1 MTSEGDTNRASLAS
15 LGGTGVFASALRE
28 ALVAGEVDVLVHS
41 LKDLPTAP
49 YDGLTIA
56 SVPKRADAR
65 DVLVARNAATIDTL
79 PEGAKVGTGSPRR
92 VAQLRAKRPD
102 LDVVDIRG
110 NIDTRLG
117 RVEDDL
123 DAVVL
128 AAAGLGRI
136 DRLDAATELLDLGFW
151 PSAPGQGALAAV
163 EIRTGETDKN
173 LLAALRKL
181 DHAPTRLTV
190 TAEREVLAKLEAG
203 CSAPIGATAVVD
215 AELLLVSAT
224 VYRPDG
230 SEYRTASHAAHL
242 DGSAQDRLDEALAV
256 AGRVAAELLENGA
269 AELADLA
276 SSVSRE
282 PADGDHSAG
291 PGLATP
297 RSRRSP
303 RTTAPPSRT
312 RHGPRSS
319 SSRAG
324 ARGATR
330 SPQRPVHAGSSPSSS
345 RSSRTHRRRTRQ
357 PSTRPSPASGRIRT
371 GGSARGPR
379 TAPVTT
385 GSRPV
390 PRGSW

>member
-1 MTSEGDTNRASLAS
+1 MTDAPVSDPDTTSPDGPTPIRLGTRASRLAVAQSQDVADRLAKAAGRPVELVTVTSEGDTNRASLAS

-49 YDGLTIA
+49 YPGLTIGA
-56 SVPKRADAR
+56 VPKRADAR
-65 DVLVARNAATIDTL
+65 DVLVARNGATVDTL

-92 VAQLRAKRPD
+92 AAQLRATRPD

-117 RVEDDL
+117 RVDDDL

-136 DRLDAATELLDLGFW
+136 DRLSAATELLDLGFW
-151 PSAPGQGALAAV
+151 PSAPGQGALAV
-163 EIRTGETDKN
+163 EIRSDETDRG
-173 LLAALRKL
+173 LLAALRKIE
-181 DHAPTRLTV
+181 HAPTRLTV

-230 SEYRTASHAAHL
+230 TEYRTASHAAVL
-242 DGSAQDRLDEALAV
+242 DGSAQDRLDEALEV
-256 AGRVAAELLENGA
+256 GGRVATELLENGA
-269 AELADLA
+269 ADLADLA
-276 SSVSRE
+276 TTVAE
-282 PADGDHSAG
+282 DTTDGPHTAG

-297 RSRRSP
+297 
-303 RTTAPPSRT
+303 AE
-312 RHGPRSS
+312 
-319 SSRAG
+319 
-324 ARGATR
+324 
-330 SPQRPVHAGSSPSSS
+330 
-345 RSSRTHRRRTRQ
+345 
-357 PSTRPSPASGRIRT
+357 
-371 GGSARGPR
+371 
-379 TAPVTT
+379 
-385 GSRPV
+385 
-390 PRGSW
+390 

>member
-1 MTSEGDTNRASLAS
+1 MRLGTRASRLAVAQSQAVADRLAAAAGRPVELVTVTSEGDTNRASLAS

-49 YDGLTIA
+49 YPGLTIA
-56 SVPKRADAR
+56 AVPKREDPR
-65 DVLVARNAATIDTL
+65 DVLVARNGATIDTL

-102 LDVVDIRG
+102 LTVVDIRG

-117 RVEDDL
+117 RVDDDL

-128 AAAGLGRI
+128 AAAGLTRI

-151 PSAPGQGALAAV
+151 PSAPGQGALAV
-163 EIRTGETDKN
+163 ETRSGETDRN
-173 LLAALRKL
+173 LLAALRKIE
-181 DHAPTRLTV
+181 HAPTRLTV

-230 SEYRTASHAAHL
+230 TEYRTASHAAHL
-242 DGSAQDRLDEALAV
+242 DGSPQDRLDEALDV
-256 AGRVAAELLENGA
+256 GRRVAAELLENGA
-269 AELADLA
+269 ADLADLA
-276 SSVSRE
+276 S
-282 PADGDHSAG
+282 ADGVEGSHTAG

-297 RSRRSP
+297 
-303 RTTAPPSRT
+303 AE
-312 RHGPRSS
+312 
-319 SSRAG
+319 
-324 ARGATR
+324 
-330 SPQRPVHAGSSPSSS
+330 
-345 RSSRTHRRRTRQ
+345 
-357 PSTRPSPASGRIRT
+357 
-371 GGSARGPR
+371 
-379 TAPVTT
+379 
-385 GSRPV
+385 
-390 PRGSW
+390 

>member
-1 MTSEGDTNRASLAS
+1 MTDADSATPSDGPAPIRLGTRGSRLAVAQSQDVADRLARAAGRPVELVTVTSEGDTNRASLAS

-49 YDGLTIA
+49 YEGLTIA

-65 DVLVARNAATIDTL
+65 DVLVARNGATVETL

-102 LDVVDIRG
+102 LDVIDIRG

-117 RVEDDL
+117 RVDDDL

-151 PSAPGQGALAAV
+151 PSAPGQGALAV
-163 EIRTGETDKN
+163 EIRADETDKG

-242 DGSAQDRLDEALAV
+242 DGSAQDRLDEALEV

-276 SSVSRE
+276 STVTGA
-282 PADGDHSAG
+282 PAEGDHSAG
-291 PGLATP
+291 PGLATLAAEQP
-297 RSRRSP
+297 ADDSST
-303 RTTAPPSRT
+303 TTA
-312 RHGPRSS
+312 
-319 SSRAG
+319 
-324 ARGATR
+324 
-330 SPQRPVHAGSSPSSS
+330 
-345 RSSRTHRRRTRQ
+345 
-357 PSTRPSPASGRIRT
+357 
-371 GGSARGPR
+371 
-379 TAPVTT
+379 
-385 GSRPV
+385 
-390 PRGSW
+390 

>member
-1 MTSEGDTNRASLAS
+1 MTDTTVNDPSATAPDGPTPIRLGTRASRLAVAQSQDVADRLAKAAGRPVELVTVTSEGDTNRASLAS

-49 YDGLTIA
+49 YPGLTIGA
-56 SVPKRADAR
+56 VPKRADAR
-65 DVLVARNAATIDTL
+65 DVLVARNGATVDTL
-79 PEGAKVGTGSPRR
+79 PDRAKVGTGSPRR
-92 VAQLRAKRPD
+92 AAQLRAARPD

-117 RVEDDL
+117 RVDDDL

-136 DRLDAATELLDLGFW
+136 DRLSAATELLDLGFW
-151 PSAPGQGALAAV
+151 PSAPGQGALAV
-163 EIRTGETDKN
+163 EIRTDETDRG
-173 LLAALRKL
+173 LLAALRKIE
-181 DHAPTRLTV
+181 HAPTRLTV

-215 AELLLVSAT
+215 TELLLVSAT

-230 SEYRTASHAAHL
+230 TEYRTASHAAVL

-256 AGRVAAELLENGA
+256 GGRVATELLENGA

-276 SSVSRE
+276 TTVAE
-282 PADGDHSAG
+282 DTTDGPYTAG

-297 RSRRSP
+297 
-303 RTTAPPSRT
+303 AE
-312 RHGPRSS
+312 
-319 SSRAG
+319 
-324 ARGATR
+324 
-330 SPQRPVHAGSSPSSS
+330 
-345 RSSRTHRRRTRQ
+345 
-357 PSTRPSPASGRIRT
+357 
-371 GGSARGPR
+371 
-379 TAPVTT
+379 
-385 GSRPV
+385 
-390 PRGSW
+390 

>member
-1 MTSEGDTNRASLAS
+1 VTDAPVNDPNTTSPDGPAPIRLGTRASRLAVAQSQDVADRLAKAAGRPVELVTVTSEGDTNRASLAS

-49 YDGLTIA
+49 YPGLTIGA
-56 SVPKRADAR
+56 VPKRADAR
-65 DVLVARNAATIDTL
+65 DVLVARNGATVDTL
-79 PEGAKVGTGSPRR
+79 PDRAKVGTGSPRR
-92 VAQLRAKRPD
+92 AAQLRAARPD

-117 RVEDDL
+117 RVDDDL

-136 DRLDAATELLDLGFW
+136 DRLSAATELLDLGFW
-151 PSAPGQGALAAV
+151 PSAPGQGALAV
-163 EIRTGETDKN
+163 EIRTDETDRG
-173 LLAALRKL
+173 LLAALRKIE
-181 DHAPTRLTV
+181 HAPTRLTV

-215 AELLLVSAT
+215 TELLLVSAT

-230 SEYRTASHAAHL
+230 TEYRTASHAAVL

-256 AGRVAAELLENGA
+256 GGRVATELLENGA

-276 SSVSRE
+276 TTVAE
-282 PADGDHSAG
+282 DTTDGPYTAG

-297 RSRRSP
+297 
-303 RTTAPPSRT
+303 AE
-312 RHGPRSS
+312 
-319 SSRAG
+319 
-324 ARGATR
+324 
-330 SPQRPVHAGSSPSSS
+330 
-345 RSSRTHRRRTRQ
+345 
-357 PSTRPSPASGRIRT
+357 
-371 GGSARGPR
+371 
-379 TAPVTT
+379 
-385 GSRPV
+385 
-390 PRGSW
+390 

>member
-1 MTSEGDTNRASLAS
+1 MTDADSAPTTTDGSAASDGPAPIRLGTRASRLAVAQSQDVADRLAKAAGRPVELVTVTSEGDTNRASLAS

-151 PSAPGQGALAAV
+151 PSAPGQGALAV
-163 EIRTGETDKN
+163 EIRTDVLTSTAKTDKN

-297 RSRRSP
+297 
-303 RTTAPPSRT
+303 AE
-312 RHGPRSS
+312 
-319 SSRAG
+319 
-324 ARGATR
+324 
-330 SPQRPVHAGSSPSSS
+330 
-345 RSSRTHRRRTRQ
+345 
-357 PSTRPSPASGRIRT
+357 
-371 GGSARGPR
+371 
-379 TAPVTT
+379 
-385 GSRPV
+385 
-390 PRGSW
+390 

>member
-1 MTSEGDTNRASLAS
+1 MNDPNTTSPDRPAPIRLGTRASRLAVAQSQDVADRLAKAAGRPVELVTVTSEGDTNRASLAS

-49 YDGLTIA
+49 YPGLTIGA
-56 SVPKRADAR
+56 VPKRADAR
-65 DVLVARNAATIDTL
+65 DVLVARNGATVDTL
-79 PEGAKVGTGSPRR
+79 PDRAKVGTGSPRR
-92 VAQLRAKRPD
+92 AAQLRAARPD

-117 RVEDDL
+117 RVDDDL

-136 DRLDAATELLDLGFW
+136 DRLSAATELLDLGFW
-151 PSAPGQGALAAV
+151 PSAPGQGALAV
-163 EIRTGETDKN
+163 EIRTDETDRG
-173 LLAALRKL
+173 LLAALRKIE
-181 DHAPTRLTV
+181 HAPTRLTV

-215 AELLLVSAT
+215 TELLLVSAT

-230 SEYRTASHAAHL
+230 TEYRTASHAAVL

-256 AGRVAAELLENGA
+256 GGRVATELLENGA

-276 SSVSRE
+276 TTVAE
-282 PADGDHSAG
+282 DTTDGPYTAG

-297 RSRRSP
+297 
-303 RTTAPPSRT
+303 AE
-312 RHGPRSS
+312 
-319 SSRAG
+319 
-324 ARGATR
+324 
-330 SPQRPVHAGSSPSSS
+330 
-345 RSSRTHRRRTRQ
+345 
-357 PSTRPSPASGRIRT
+357 
-371 GGSARGPR
+371 
-379 TAPVTT
+379 
-385 GSRPV
+385 
-390 PRGSW
+390 

>member
-1 MTSEGDTNRASLAS
+1 MSDPDTTSPDGPTPIRLGTRASRLAVAQSQDVADRLAKAAGRPVELVTVTSEGDTNRASLAS

-49 YDGLTIA
+49 YPGLTIGA
-56 SVPKRADAR
+56 VPKRADAR
-65 DVLVARNAATIDTL
+65 DVLVARNGATVDTL

-92 VAQLRAKRPD
+92 AAQLRATRPD

-117 RVEDDL
+117 RVDDDL

-136 DRLDAATELLDLGFW
+136 DRLSAATELLDLGFW
-151 PSAPGQGALAAV
+151 PSAPGQGALAV
-163 EIRTGETDKN
+163 EIRSDETDRG
-173 LLAALRKL
+173 LLAALRKIE
-181 DHAPTRLTV
+181 HAQTRLTV

-230 SEYRTASHAAHL
+230 TEYRTASHAAVL
-242 DGSAQDRLDEALAV
+242 DGSAQDRLDEALEV
-256 AGRVAAELLENGA
+256 GGRVATELLENGA
-269 AELADLA
+269 ADLADLA
-276 SSVSRE
+276 TTVAE
-282 PADGDHSAG
+282 DTTDGPHTAG

-297 RSRRSP
+297 
-303 RTTAPPSRT
+303 AE
-312 RHGPRSS
+312 
-319 SSRAG
+319 
-324 ARGATR
+324 
-330 SPQRPVHAGSSPSSS
+330 
-345 RSSRTHRRRTRQ
+345 
-357 PSTRPSPASGRIRT
+357 
-371 GGSARGPR
+371 
-379 TAPVTT
+379 
-385 GSRPV
+385 
-390 PRGSW
+390 

>member
-1 MTSEGDTNRASLAS
+1 MTDAPVNDPNTTSPDRPAPIRLGTRASRLAVAQSQDVADRLAKAAGRPVELVTVTSEGDTNRASLAS

-49 YDGLTIA
+49 YPGLTIGA
-56 SVPKRADAR
+56 VPKRADAR
-65 DVLVARNAATIDTL
+65 DVLVARNGATVDTL
-79 PEGAKVGTGSPRR
+79 PDRAKVGTGSPRR
-92 VAQLRAKRPD
+92 AAQLRAARPD

-117 RVEDDL
+117 RVDDDL

-136 DRLDAATELLDLGFW
+136 DRLSAATELLDLGFW
-151 PSAPGQGALAAV
+151 PSAPGQGALAV
-163 EIRTGETDKN
+163 EIRTDETDRG
-173 LLAALRKL
+173 LLAALRKIE
-181 DHAPTRLTV
+181 HAPTRLTV

-215 AELLLVSAT
+215 TELLLVSAT

-230 SEYRTASHAAHL
+230 TEYRTASHAAVL

-256 AGRVAAELLENGA
+256 GGRVATELLENGA

-276 SSVSRE
+276 TTVAE
-282 PADGDHSAG
+282 DTTDGPYTAG

-297 RSRRSP
+297 
-303 RTTAPPSRT
+303 AE
-312 RHGPRSS
+312 
-319 SSRAG
+319 
-324 ARGATR
+324 
-330 SPQRPVHAGSSPSSS
+330 
-345 RSSRTHRRRTRQ
+345 
-357 PSTRPSPASGRIRT
+357 
-371 GGSARGPR
+371 
-379 TAPVTT
+379 
-385 GSRPV
+385 
-390 PRGSW
+390 